1 MKKFLFLLMA
11 ATISIGAFAQ
21 GKSQGKGHG
30 KNKHDKH
37 YSKKSDSRY
46 ERDDRNDDN
55 DRRWDNQQNRQ
66 NQQGGKVAKNIPTP
80 VANAFY
86 RDFPNAGNVT
96 WTKDKGIWTAHL
108 GSGGILNRN
117 GTVSYR
123 SNGQR
128 VDGTYTQRDQRNNY
142 PTNSG
147 SSNGTIL
154 DKVLGRN

>member
-11 ATISIGAFAQ
+11 VTVSISAM
-21 GKSQGKGHG
+21 SQGNKHG
-30 KNKHDKH
+30 KGNGKHKQDKH

-46 ERDDRNDDN
+46 DRDENY
-55 DRRWDNQQNRQ
+55 DRRWDNDQNRQ
-66 NQQGGKVAKNIPTP
+66 NQQGGKIAKNIPTP

-108 GSGGILNRN
+108 GNGGILNRN

-128 VDGTYTQRDQRNNY
+128 VDGTYSQRNNY
-142 PTNSG
+142 PANSG
-147 SSNGTIL
+147 NSNGGIL